1 MSGNSLEK
9 VFNRDGNIAPIAR
22 RPAYVSKEYRA
33 PYRYRR
39 RLEDVVKAD
48 VVFRSVQHKAL
59 RDVGLKT

>member
-59 RDVGLKT
+59 GDVGLKT